1 MRDVAPGSLSEGAG
15 SPQGLTEGVS
25 FDGCSMPAIYTP
37 AHMNSE
43 TFERLRSSGYTPSA
57 SLRSAA
63 PSERE
68 PGTVGLYHSS
78 CRPKTAR
85 LRAIF
90 IAPTKTQKFLH
101 SAIQRFAQKPQR
113 YGRFSSPLRKL
124 KSFYIPPFI
133 VSPGNRKVTGDFHR
147 PESFSFHHAS
157 CCFRAG
163 GIRAGCIGWR
173 LRCRVPG
180 GGPFAPGGG

>member
-1 MRDVAPGSLSEGAG
+1 MLWGRCPGSLSEGAG

-78 CRPKTAR
+78 CRSETGT

-90 IAPTKTQKFLH
+90 IAPTKLKRFWLLPFNGRH
-101 SAIQRFAQKPQR
+101 SLSHALWACQLPQGGSR
-113 YGRFSSPLRKL
+113 EQ
-124 KSFYIPPFI
+124 
-133 VSPGNRKVTGDFHR
+133 VSPCVVLLSGWGV
-147 PESFSFHHAS
+147 
-157 CCFRAG
+157 
-163 GIRAGCIGWR
+163 RAGCIGWR

-180 GGPFAPGGG
+180 GGPFVPGGG